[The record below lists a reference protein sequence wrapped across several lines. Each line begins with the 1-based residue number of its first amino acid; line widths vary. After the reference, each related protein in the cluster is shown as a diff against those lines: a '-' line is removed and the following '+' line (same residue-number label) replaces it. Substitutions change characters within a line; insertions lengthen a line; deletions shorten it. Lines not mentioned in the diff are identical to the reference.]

1 MTATPDAKK
10 PHANHEPALRRR
22 LGNPAMRESSG
33 GQILGMSVLIVLA
46 AYFLVPVYWLIVAST
61 KSQADLSTTPG
72 FGFSTF
78 NLFNNLQTLFTR
90 SDGVFGIWAL
100 NSVIYAAGG
109 AIVGTF
115 LSALTG
121 YALAKFKFR
130 GREFLFSVILGGVLV
145 PSTALALPLF
155 LMFAAVGGVN
165 TYWAVILPS
174 IVSPFGVYL
183 ARVFTQSAVPEEILE
198 SARLDGAGEFR
209 AFFSVS
215 LKLLTPSLVTIFLFQ
230 FIGIWN
236 NFFLPMVMLQ
246 SQNLYPITLG
256 LFNWNAATDRYPD
269 LQESVITGSLV
280 SIIPLILIF
289 LLLQRYWKVGLSA
302 GSLK

>member
-1 MTATPDAKK
+1 
-10 PHANHEPALRRR
+10 
-22 LGNPAMRESSG
+22 
-33 GQILGMSVLIVLA
+33 MSILIVLA
-46 AYFLVPVYWLIVAST
+46 AYFIVPVYWLIVAST
-61 KSQADLSTTPG
+61 KSQGDLSTTSG
-72 FGFSTF
+72 FWFSTF
-78 NLFNNLQTLFTR
+78 HLFDNLRLLFTR
-90 SDGVFGIWAL
+90 SDGVFAIWAM

-109 AIVGTF
+109 AIIGTF

-174 IVSPFGVYL
+174 IVNPFGVYL
-183 ARVFTQSAVPEEILE
+183 ARVFTASAVPDEVLE

-209 AFFSVS
+209 VFFFVAIP
-215 LKLLTPSLVTIFLFQ
+215 LLAPSLVTIFLLQ

-256 LFNWNAATDRYPD
+256 LFNWNAATDRYAD
-269 LQESVITGSLV
+269 LQGSVITGSLV
-280 SIIPLILIF
+280 SIIPLIIIF
-289 LLLQRYWKVGLSA
+289 LLLQRYWRVGLSA